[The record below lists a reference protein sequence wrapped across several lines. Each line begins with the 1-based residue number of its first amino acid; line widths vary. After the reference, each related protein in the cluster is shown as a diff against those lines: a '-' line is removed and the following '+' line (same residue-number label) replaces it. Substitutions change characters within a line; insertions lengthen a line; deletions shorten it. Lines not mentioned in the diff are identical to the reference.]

1 MAIMSIGKG
10 TAEGCNFCVH
20 RVDDGRLPAC
30 VEACARA
37 GGGAMVFG
45 DLNNPES
52 PIRKVLARQPA
63 TRLRRDL
70 ALGQGVQYQAL

>member
-1 MAIMSIGKG
+1 
-10 TAEGCNFCVH
+10 
-20 RVDDGRLPAC
+20 
-30 VEACARA
+30 
-37 GGGAMVFG
+37 MVFG

-52 PIRKVLARQPA
+52 PIRKALARQPA